1 MISIKKTVTTI
12 MIYFNGDVKTSWPI
26 LNNWD

>member
-12 MIYFNGDVKTSWPI
+12 MIYFNGDVKT
-26 LNNWD
+26 LKKQ